1 MKICPEPQKEWLSPG
16 EPIPFQLPASPPGG
30 CLLRIRTPGGVYF
43 SVHRERKKMKQIS
56 LPDHPAAEEEYLHL
70 QQACDTIS
78 REISEVEALTGAK
91 AGVVMDVR
99 MKEDPDEQEQ
109 VTIQRFRYQLDRLR
123 QLSMASGQAYF
134 ARLDFTPSGS
144 RPETWYLGRWGVLDP
159 LTLVPVVVDWRSPVA
174 NLYYSGQIGKMDYEA
189 PDGRVEGELTL
200 KRMLTVRQRELV
212 SLFDSGI
219 VSQEAYLQS
228 VLGSVSTDRL
238 REIVTTI
245 QAEQN
250 IVIRHPLS
258 SDLLVQGAA
267 GSGKTTIA
275 LHRIAYLL
283 YTFRQTLKPE
293 NMMILAPNPLFL
305 SYISQVLPDLGV
317 ERVVQTTFEGWCRE
331 GMGKHMP
338 KILRESR
345 LEKNLS
351 LPEERRER
359 TGRILRT
366 KGSLSLMKKLE
377 SWLDRLQETVIPQ
390 NGMKMAG
397 VVLMEKEELENVFL
411 KDLRFFPLEQR
422 IAELKKIVRKRVRS
436 AAALLKDRYAEN
448 AEQMAGRIRA
458 TVRDGA
464 QRQQKIRELYETRD
478 RRYREIDAR
487 AETYM
492 NSYRD
497 KFPLPDLPGLYRAFL
512 EECAPELV
520 PEDSSLRQ
528 EDLPMLVMI
537 CRAVFGL
544 KAAPMKH
551 IVIDECQDFSPFQIE
566 LLKKSNPAAT
576 FSLVGDLYQGIRA
589 DEGIRS
595 WEEWKGPVFEGR
607 ADLKQLTVSYRNTVE
622 IMNLAQAVAGR
633 YPIEGV
639 CETRPVL
646 RHGEPP
652 QTVRAKDEKDRL
664 NLICSRI
671 RAWKE
676 EGYHS
681 IALIEKT
688 AEQARKLFRQVG
700 PELGAHLLSE
710 TDSEYRGGVMIL
722 PASIA
727 KGMEFDCVG
736 ICDASAE
743 NFPDDEFL
751 CRILY
756 VMMTR
761 PLHRLC
767 IWHKGDPSPML
778 PAGT

>member
-1 MKICPEPQKEWLSPG
+1 M
-16 EPIPFQLPASPPGG
+16 IP
-30 CLLRIRTPGGVYF
+30 T
-43 SVHRERKKMKQIS
+43 K

-70 QQACDTIS
+70 QQACGTID
-78 REISEVEALTGAK
+78 REIAEVEALTGAK
-91 AGVVMDVR
+91 AGVCMDVQ

-109 VTIQRFRYQLDRLR
+109 VTIQRFRWQLDRLR
-123 QLSMASGQAYF
+123 QLNMARGQAYF
-134 ARLDFTPSGS
+134 ARLDFIPAG
-144 RPETWYLGRWGVLDP
+144 RHPETWYLGRWGVLDP
-159 LTLVPVVVDWRSPVA
+159 VALTPVVVDWRSPVA

-189 PDGRVEGELTL
+189 PDGRVNGELTL
-200 KRMLTVRQRELV
+200 KRMLTVRERELV

-219 VSQEAYLQS
+219 VSQEAYLQG

-250 IVIRHPLS
+250 IVIRHPLNAN
-258 SDLLVQGAA
+258 LLVQGAA

-283 YTFRQTLKPE
+283 YTFQKTLKPE

-331 GMGKHMP
+331 GMGKRMP

-345 LEKNLS
+345 LENSLS
-351 LPEERRER
+351 LSVSEREKA
-359 TGRILRT
+359 GRILRM
-366 KGSLSLMKKLE
+366 KGSLELMRKLE
-377 SWLDRLQETVIPQ
+377 GWLDHLQYTVLPP

-397 VVLMEKEELENVFL
+397 VVLMERAELENVFL
-411 KDLRFFPLEQR
+411 KDLRYFPLEQR
-422 IAELKKIVRKRVRS
+422 VSELKKIVRKRVQS
-436 AAALLKDRYAEN
+436 AVSLLKDRYAEG
-448 AEQMAGRIRA
+448 AEQMVGRIRA
-458 TVRDGA
+458 GMREGP
-464 QRQQKIRELYETRD
+464 QRQQKIKELYGIRD
-478 RRYREIDAR
+478 QRYREIDAR
-487 AETYM
+487 AEAYLEG
-492 NSYRD
+492 YRE
-497 KFPLPDLPGLYRAFL
+497 KFALPDLAGLYRAFL
-512 EECAPELV
+512 QECAPDLL
-520 PEDSSLRQ
+520 PEDGNLRQ

-537 CRAVFGL
+537 CRTVFGL
-544 KAAPMKH
+544 KTKPMKH
-551 IVIDECQDFSPFQIE
+551 IVIDECQDFSPFQIA
-566 LLKKSNPAAT
+566 LLKMANPAAT

-595 WEEWKGPVFEGR
+595 WEEWKGPVFEDR

-622 IMNLAQAVAGR
+622 IMDLAQKVAAR
-633 YPIEGV
+633 YPIPGI
-639 CETRPVL
+639 CDTKPVL
-646 RHGEPP
+646 RHGEAPRIVP
-652 QTVRAKDEKDRL
+652 VGNEKERL
-664 NLICSRI
+664 AMI
-671 RAWKE
+671 REQVQAWRE
-676 EGYHS
+676 EGFHS

-688 AEQARKLFRQVG
+688 AEQARKLFRQIG
-700 PELGAHLLSE
+700 PELDAHLLSE
-710 TDSEYRGGVMIL
+710 TDAEYRGGVMIL

-743 NFPDDEFL
+743 TFPEDEFL

-767 IWHKGDPSPML
+767 VWHRGQPSPML
-778 PAGT
+778 PES

>member
-1 MKICPEPQKEWLSPG
+1 
-16 EPIPFQLPASPPGG
+16 
-30 CLLRIRTPGGVYF
+30 
-43 SVHRERKKMKQIS
+43 MKQVS
-56 LPDHPAAEEEYLHL
+56 LPDHPASEEEYLHL
-70 QQACDTIS
+70 RETCDAID
-78 REISEVEALTGAK
+78 REIAEVEALTGAK
-91 AGVVMDVR
+91 AGECMDVR
-99 MKEDPDEQEQ
+99 MEEDPDEQVQ
-109 VTIQRFRYQLDRLR
+109 VTMNRLRYQLDRLQ

-134 ARLDFTPSGS
+134 ARLDFTPSGQK
-144 RPETWYLGRWGVLDP
+144 PETWYLGRWGVLDP
-159 LTLVPVVVDWRSPVA
+159 VTLTPVVVDWRSPAA
-174 NLYYSGQIGKMDYEA
+174 NLYYSGQIGRMDYEA

-200 KRMLTVRQRELV
+200 KRMLTVKQRELI

-219 VSQEAYLQS
+219 VSQEAYLQG

-250 IVIRHPLS
+250 IVIRHPLAEH
-258 SDLLVQGAA
+258 LLVQGAA

-283 YTFRQTLKPE
+283 YTFRNSLKPE

-331 GMGKHMP
+331 GMGRRMP

-351 LPEERRER
+351 LTGAEREK
-359 TGRILRT
+359 TGRILRM
-366 KGSLSLMKKLE
+366 KGSLATMKKLE
-377 SWLDRLQETVIPQ
+377 AWLEHLQETVLPP

-397 VVLMEKEELENVFL
+397 VVLLDRPEMERIFL
-411 KDLRFFPLEQR
+411 KDLRYFPLEQR
-422 IAELKKIVRKRVRS
+422 ISELRKIVRKRVQGAVS
-436 AAALLKDRYAEN
+436 LLKDQYAAN
-448 AEQMAGRIRA
+448 AEQIAGRIRSSM
-458 TVRDGA
+458 REGA
-464 QRQQKIRELYETRD
+464 QRQQKLRELYETRD

-487 AETYM
+487 AEAYL
-492 NSYRD
+492 NGYRE
-497 KFPLPDLPGLYRAFL
+497 KFTLPDLAGLYRAFL
-512 EECAPELV
+512 EECAPELIT
-520 PEDSSLRQ
+520 EDDSLRQ

-544 KAAPMKH
+544 KTKPMKH
-551 IVIDECQDFSPFQIE
+551 IVIDECQDFSPFQVE
-566 LLKKSNPAAT
+566 LLKKVNPAAT

-595 WEEWKGPVFEGR
+595 WDEWKGPVFDHR

-622 IMNLAQAVAGR
+622 IMDLAQAVAAR
-633 YPIEGV
+633 WPIDGI
-639 CETRPVL
+639 CETKPVL
-646 RHGEPP
+646 RHGEEPRI
-652 QTVRAKDEKDRL
+652 VRAHSEKERL
-664 NLICSRI
+664 ALIRDQV
-671 RAWKE
+671 RAWQA

-688 AEQARKLFRQVG
+688 AEQAGALFRRIG
-700 PELGAHLLSE
+700 AELGARLLSE
-710 TDSEYRGGVMIL
+710 TDAEYRGGVMIL

-736 ICDASAE
+736 VCDASAE
-743 NFPDDEFL
+743 SFPDDEFL
-751 CRILY
+751 CRVLY

-767 IWHKGDPSPML
+767 VWHKGDPSPML
-778 PAGT
+778 PAGR

>member
-1 MKICPEPQKEWLSPG
+1 
-16 EPIPFQLPASPPGG
+16 
-30 CLLRIRTPGGVYF
+30 
-43 SVHRERKKMKQIS
+43 MKQVS
-56 LPDHPAAEEEYLHL
+56 LPDHPASEEEYLHL
-70 QQACDTIS
+70 RETCDAID
-78 REISEVEALTGAK
+78 REIAEVEALTGAK
-91 AGVVMDVR
+91 AGECMDVR
-99 MKEDPDEQEQ
+99 MEEDPDEQVQ
-109 VTIQRFRYQLDRLR
+109 VTMNRLRYQLDRLR

-134 ARLDFTPSGS
+134 ARLDFTPSGQK
-144 RPETWYLGRWGVLDP
+144 PETWYLGRWGVLDP
-159 LTLVPVVVDWRSPVA
+159 VTLTPVVVDWRSPAA
-174 NLYYSGQIGKMDYEA
+174 NLYYSGQIGRMDYEA

-200 KRMLTVRQRELV
+200 KRMLTVKQRELI

-219 VSQEAYLQS
+219 VSQEAYLQG

-250 IVIRHPLS
+250 IVIRHPLAEH
-258 SDLLVQGAA
+258 LLVQGAA

-283 YTFRQTLKPE
+283 YTFRNSLKPE

-331 GMGKHMP
+331 GMGRRMP

-351 LPEERRER
+351 LTGAEREK
-359 TGRILRT
+359 TGRILRM
-366 KGSLSLMKKLE
+366 KGSLATMKKLE
-377 SWLDRLQETVIPQ
+377 AWLEHLQETVLPP

-397 VVLMEKEELENVFL
+397 VVLLDRPEMERIFL
-411 KDLRFFPLEQR
+411 KDLRYFPLEQR
-422 IAELKKIVRKRVRS
+422 ISELRKIVRKRVQGAVS
-436 AAALLKDRYAEN
+436 LLKDQYAAN
-448 AEQMAGRIRA
+448 AEQIAGRIRSGM
-458 TVRDGA
+458 REGA
-464 QRQQKIRELYETRD
+464 QRQQKLRELYETRD

-487 AETYM
+487 AEAYL
-492 NSYRD
+492 NGYRE
-497 KFPLPDLPGLYRAFL
+497 KFTLPDLAGLYRAFL
-512 EECAPELV
+512 EECAPELIT
-520 PEDSSLRQ
+520 ENDSLRQ

-544 KAAPMKH
+544 KTKPMKH
-551 IVIDECQDFSPFQIE
+551 IVIDECQDFSPFQVE
-566 LLKKSNPAAT
+566 LLKKVNPAAT

-595 WEEWKGPVFEGR
+595 WDEWKGPVFDHR

-622 IMNLAQAVAGR
+622 IMDLAQAVAAR
-633 YPIEGV
+633 WPIDGI
-639 CETRPVL
+639 CETKPVL
-646 RHGEPP
+646 RHGEEPRI
-652 QTVRAKDEKDRL
+652 VRAHSEKERL
-664 NLICSRI
+664 ALIRGQV
-671 RAWKE
+671 RAWQA

-688 AEQARKLFRQVG
+688 AEQARALFRRIG
-700 PELGAHLLSE
+700 AELGARLLSE
-710 TDSEYRGGVMIL
+710 TDAEYRGGVMIL

-736 ICDASAE
+736 VCDASAE
-743 NFPDDEFL
+743 SFPDDEFL
-751 CRILY
+751 CRVLY

-767 IWHKGDPSPML
+767 VWHKGDPSPML
-778 PAGT
+778 PAGR

>member
-1 MKICPEPQKEWLSPG
+1 MK
-16 EPIPFQLPASPPGG
+16 
-30 CLLRIRTPGGVYF
+30 
-43 SVHRERKKMKQIS
+43 SVS
-56 LPDHPAAEEEYLHL
+56 LPDHPASEEEYLHL
-70 QQACDTIS
+70 RETCDAID
-78 REISEVEALTGAK
+78 REIAEVEALTGAK
-91 AGVVMDVR
+91 AGECMDVR
-99 MKEDPDEQEQ
+99 MEEDPDEQVQ
-109 VTIQRFRYQLDRLR
+109 VTMNRLRYQLDRLR

-134 ARLDFTPSGS
+134 ARLDFTPSGQK
-144 RPETWYLGRWGVLDP
+144 PETWYLGRWGVLDP
-159 LTLVPVVVDWRSPVA
+159 VTLTPVVVDWRSPAA
-174 NLYYSGQIGKMDYEA
+174 NLYYSGQIGRMNYEA

-200 KRMLTVRQRELV
+200 KRMLTVKQRELI

-219 VSQEAYLQS
+219 VSQEAYLQG

-250 IVIRHPLS
+250 IVIRHPLAEH
-258 SDLLVQGAA
+258 LLVQGAA

-283 YTFRQTLKPE
+283 YTFRNSLKPE

-331 GMGKHMP
+331 GMGRRMP

-351 LPEERRER
+351 LTGAEREK
-359 TGRILRT
+359 TGRILRM
-366 KGSLSLMKKLE
+366 KGSLATMKKLE
-377 SWLDRLQETVIPQ
+377 AWLEHLQETVLPP

-397 VVLMEKEELENVFL
+397 VVLLDRPEMERIFL
-411 KDLRFFPLEQR
+411 KDLRYFPLEQR
-422 IAELKKIVRKRVRS
+422 ISELRKIVRKRVQGAVS
-436 AAALLKDRYAEN
+436 LLKDQYTAN
-448 AEQMAGRIRA
+448 AEQIAGRIRSGM
-458 TVRDGA
+458 REGA
-464 QRQQKIRELYETRD
+464 QRQQKLRELYETRD

-487 AETYM
+487 AEAYL
-492 NSYRD
+492 NGYRE
-497 KFPLPDLPGLYRAFL
+497 KFTLPDLAGLYRAFL
-512 EECAPELV
+512 EECAPELIT
-520 PEDSSLRQ
+520 EDDSLRQ

-544 KAAPMKH
+544 KTKPMKH
-551 IVIDECQDFSPFQIE
+551 IVIDECQDFSPFQVA
-566 LLKKSNPAAT
+566 LLKKVNPAAT

-595 WEEWKGPVFEGR
+595 WDEWKGPVFDHR

-622 IMNLAQAVAGR
+622 IMDLAQAVAAR
-633 YPIEGV
+633 WPIDGI
-639 CETRPVL
+639 CETKPVL
-646 RHGEPP
+646 RHGEEPRI
-652 QTVRAKDEKDRL
+652 VRAHSEKERL
-664 NLICSRI
+664 ALIRDQV
-671 RAWKE
+671 RAWQA

-688 AEQARKLFRQVG
+688 AEQAGALFRRIG
-700 PELGAHLLSE
+700 AELGARLLSE
-710 TDSEYRGGVMIL
+710 TDAEYRGGVMIL

-736 ICDASAE
+736 VCDASAE
-743 NFPDDEFL
+743 SFPDDEFL
-751 CRILY
+751 CRVLY

-767 IWHKGDPSPML
+767 VWHKGDPSPML
-778 PAGT
+778 PAGR

>member
-1 MKICPEPQKEWLSPG
+1 M
-16 EPIPFQLPASPPGG
+16 F
-30 CLLRIRTPGGVYF
+30 R
-43 SVHRERKKMKQIS
+43 RERKYMQPVS

-70 QQACDTIS
+70 QQTCGTID
-78 REISEVEALTGAK
+78 REISEVETLTGAK
-91 AGVVMDVR
+91 AGECMDVQ
-99 MKEDPDEQEQ
+99 MKEDPDEQEE
-109 VTIQRFRYQLDRLR
+109 VTMQRFRYQLDRLR
-123 QLSMASGQAYF
+123 QLSMAAGQAYF
-134 ARLDFTPSGS
+134 ARLDFIPSES
-144 RPETWYLGRWGVLDP
+144 SPETWYLGRWGVLDP
-159 LTLVPVVVDWRSPVA
+159 VTLVPVIVDWRSPVA

-200 KRMLTVRQRELV
+200 KRMLTVKQRELV

-219 VSQEAYLQS
+219 VSQEAYLQG

-250 IVIRHPLS
+250 IVIRHPLNAH
-258 SDLLVQGAA
+258 LLVQGAA

-283 YTFRQTLKPE
+283 YTFQKTLKPE

-331 GMGKHMP
+331 GMGRHMP

-345 LEKNLS
+345 LEKNLV
-351 LPEERRER
+351 LPESEREK
-359 TGRILRT
+359 TGRILRM
-366 KGSLSLMKKLE
+366 KGSLAMMRKLE
-377 SWLDRLQETVIPQ
+377 DWLDRLQETVLPP
-390 NGMKMAG
+390 NGLRMAG
-397 VVLMEKEELENVFL
+397 IVLMDRAELESIFL
-411 KDLRFFPLEQR
+411 KDLRYFPLEQR
-422 IAELKKIVRKRVRS
+422 IGEMKKIIRKRVQS

-448 AEQMAGRIRA
+448 AEQMAVRIRSSMH
-458 TVRDGA
+458 DGT
-464 QRQQKIRELYETRD
+464 QRQQKIRELYEIRD
-478 RRYREIDAR
+478 QRHREIDAR
-487 AETYM
+487 TEAYLGG
-492 NSYRD
+492 YRD
-497 KFPLPDLPGLYRAFL
+497 KFPLPDLAGLYRAFL
-512 EECAPELV
+512 EECAPELIT
-520 PEDSSLRQ
+520 EDNSLRQ
-528 EDLPMLVMI
+528 EDLPMLAMI
-537 CRAVFGL
+537 CRAAFGL
-544 KAAPMKH
+544 KTKPMKH

-566 LLKKSNPAAT
+566 LLKKANPAAT

-595 WEEWKGPVFEGR
+595 WEEWQGPVFSGR

-622 IMNLAQAVAGR
+622 IMDLAQQVAGR
-633 YPIEGV
+633 YPITGI
-639 CETRPVL
+639 CETKPVL

-652 QTVRAKDEKDRL
+652 RIIRAENEKTRL
-664 NLICSRI
+664 SLIAEQV
-671 RAWKE
+671 RAWKA
-676 EGYHS
+676 EGWHS

-688 AEQARKLFRQVG
+688 AEQAKKLYRQVG
-700 PELGAHLLSE
+700 AELGAHLLSE
-710 TDSEYRGGVMIL
+710 SDAEYRGGVMIL

-767 IWHKGDPSPML
+767 LWHRGDPSPML
-778 PAGT
+778 PAD

>member
-1 MKICPEPQKEWLSPG
+1 MKP
-16 EPIPFQLPASPPGG
+16 
-30 CLLRIRTPGGVYF
+30 V
-43 SVHRERKKMKQIS
+43 S
-56 LPDHPAAEEEYLHL
+56 LPDHPASEEEYLHL
-70 QQACDTIS
+70 LETCDAID
-78 REISEVEALTGAK
+78 REIAEVEALTGAK
-91 AGVVMDVR
+91 AGECMDVR
-99 MKEDPDEQEQ
+99 MEEDPDEQVQ
-109 VTIQRFRYQLDRLR
+109 VTMNRLRYQLDRLR

-134 ARLDFTPSGS
+134 ARLDFTPSGQK
-144 RPETWYLGRWGVLDP
+144 PETWYLGRWGVLDP
-159 LTLVPVVVDWRSPVA
+159 VTLTPVVVDWRSPAA
-174 NLYYSGQIGKMDYEA
+174 NLYYSGQIGRMDYEA

-200 KRMLTVRQRELV
+200 KRMLTVKQRELI

-219 VSQEAYLQS
+219 VSQEAYLQG

-250 IVIRHPLS
+250 IVIRHPLAEH
-258 SDLLVQGAA
+258 LLVQGAA

-283 YTFRQTLKPE
+283 YTFRNSLKPE

-331 GMGKHMP
+331 GMGRRMP

-351 LPEERRER
+351 LTGAEREK
-359 TGRILRT
+359 TGRILRM
-366 KGSLSLMKKLE
+366 KGSLATMKKLE
-377 SWLDRLQETVIPQ
+377 AWLEHLQETVLPP

-397 VVLMEKEELENVFL
+397 VVLLDRPEMERIFL
-411 KDLRFFPLEQR
+411 KDLRYFPLEQR
-422 IAELKKIVRKRVRS
+422 ISELRKIVRKRVQGAVS
-436 AAALLKDRYAEN
+436 LLKDQYAAN
-448 AEQMAGRIRA
+448 AEQIAGRIRSGM
-458 TVRDGA
+458 REGA
-464 QRQQKIRELYETRD
+464 QRQQKLRELYETRD
-478 RRYREIDAR
+478 QRYREIDAR
-487 AETYM
+487 AEAYL
-492 NSYRD
+492 NGYRE
-497 KFPLPDLPGLYRAFL
+497 KFTLPDLAGLYRAFL
-512 EECAPELV
+512 EECAPELIK
-520 PEDSSLRQ
+520 EDDSLRQ

-544 KAAPMKH
+544 KTKPMKH
-551 IVIDECQDFSPFQIE
+551 IVIDECQDFSPFQVA
-566 LLKKSNPAAT
+566 LLKKVNPAAT

-595 WEEWKGPVFEGR
+595 WDEWKGPVFDHR

-622 IMNLAQAVAGR
+622 IMDLAQTVAAR
-633 YPIEGV
+633 WPIDGI
-639 CETRPVL
+639 CETKPVL
-646 RHGEPP
+646 RHGEEPRI
-652 QTVRAKDEKDRL
+652 VRAQNEKERL
-664 NLICSRI
+664 ALIRDQV
-671 RAWKE
+671 RAWQA

-688 AEQARKLFRQVG
+688 AEQAGALFRRIG
-700 PELGAHLLSE
+700 AELGARLLSE
-710 TDSEYRGGVMIL
+710 TDAEYRGGVMIL

-736 ICDASAE
+736 VCDASAE
-743 NFPDDEFL
+743 SFPDDEFL
-751 CRILY
+751 CRVLY

-767 IWHKGDPSPML
+767 VWHKGDPSPML
-778 PAGT
+778 PAGR

>member
-1 MKICPEPQKEWLSPG
+1 MEST
-16 EPIPFQLPASPPGG
+16 
-30 CLLRIRTPGGVYF
+30 R
-43 SVHRERKKMKQIS
+43 
-56 LPDHPAAEEEYLHL
+56 LPDHPAAKTEYLHL
-70 QQACDTIS
+70 QQVCDAID
-78 REISEVEALTGAK
+78 REIAEVEALTGAK
-91 AGVVMDVR
+91 AGECMDVQ
-99 MKEDPDEQEQ
+99 MKEDPDQQEE
-109 VTIQRFRYQLDRLR
+109 VTIQIFKWQLDRLR
-123 QLSMASGQAYF
+123 QLHMASGQAYF
-134 ARLDFTPSGS
+134 ARLDFTPSGCP
-144 RPETWYLGRWGVLDP
+144 PETWYLGRWGVLDP
-159 LTLVPVVVDWRSPVA
+159 IALTPVVVDWRSPVA
-174 NLYYSGQIGKMDYEA
+174 NLYYSGQIGQMDYEA

-200 KRMLTVRQRELV
+200 KRMLTVRQRELI

-219 VSQEAYLQS
+219 VSQEAYLQG

-250 IVIRHPLS
+250 IVIRHPLAEH
-258 SDLLVQGAA
+258 LLVQGAA

-283 YTFRQTLKPE
+283 YTFRNSLKPE

-331 GMGKHMP
+331 GMGRRMP

-351 LPEERRER
+351 LTGAEREK
-359 TGRILRT
+359 TGRILRM
-366 KGSLSLMKKLE
+366 KGSLATMKKLE
-377 SWLDRLQETVIPQ
+377 AWLEHLQETVLPP

-397 VVLMEKEELENVFL
+397 VVLLDRPEMERIFL
-411 KDLRFFPLEQR
+411 KDLRYFPLEQR
-422 IAELKKIVRKRVRS
+422 ISELRKIVRKRVQGAVS
-436 AAALLKDRYAEN
+436 LLKDQYTAN
-448 AEQMAGRIRA
+448 AEQIAGRIRSGM
-458 TVRDGA
+458 REGA
-464 QRQQKIRELYETRD
+464 QRQQKLRELYETRD

-487 AETYM
+487 AEAYL
-492 NSYRD
+492 NGYRE
-497 KFPLPDLPGLYRAFL
+497 KFTLPDLAGLYRAFL
-512 EECAPELV
+512 EECAPELIT
-520 PEDSSLRQ
+520 EDDSLRQ

-544 KAAPMKH
+544 KTKPMKH
-551 IVIDECQDFSPFQIE
+551 IVIDECQDFSPFQVA
-566 LLKKSNPAAT
+566 LLKKVNPAAT

-595 WEEWKGPVFEGR
+595 WDEWKGPVFDHR

-622 IMNLAQAVAGR
+622 IMDLAQAVAAR
-633 YPIEGV
+633 WPIDGI
-639 CETRPVL
+639 CETKPVL
-646 RHGEPP
+646 RHREEPRI
-652 QTVRAKDEKDRL
+652 VRAQSEKERL
-664 NLICSRI
+664 ALIRDQV
-671 RAWKE
+671 RAWQA

-688 AEQARKLFRQVG
+688 AEQAGALFRRIG
-700 PELGAHLLSE
+700 AELGARLLSE
-710 TDSEYRGGVMIL
+710 TDAEYRGGVMIL

-736 ICDASAE
+736 VCDASAE
-743 NFPDDEFL
+743 SFPDDEFL
-751 CRILY
+751 CRVLY

-767 IWHKGDPSPML
+767 VWHKGGPSPML
-778 PAGT
+778 PAGR

>member
-1 MKICPEPQKEWLSPG
+1 MK
-16 EPIPFQLPASPPGG
+16 
-30 CLLRIRTPGGVYF
+30 
-43 SVHRERKKMKQIS
+43 SVS
-56 LPDHPAAEEEYLHL
+56 LPDHPASEEEYLHL
-70 QQACDTIS
+70 RETCDAID
-78 REISEVEALTGAK
+78 REIAEVEALTGAK
-91 AGVVMDVR
+91 AGECMDVR
-99 MKEDPDEQEQ
+99 MAEDPDEQVQ
-109 VTIQRFRYQLDRLR
+109 VAMNRLRYQLDRLR

-134 ARLDFTPSGS
+134 ARLDFTPSGQK
-144 RPETWYLGRWGVLDP
+144 PETWYLGRWGVLDP
-159 LTLVPVVVDWRSPVA
+159 VTLTPVVMDWRSPAA
-174 NLYYSGQIGKMDYEA
+174 NLYYSGQIGRMDYEA

-200 KRMLTVRQRELV
+200 KRMLTVKQRELI

-219 VSQEAYLQS
+219 VSQEAYLQG

-250 IVIRHPLS
+250 IVIRHPLAEH
-258 SDLLVQGAA
+258 LLVQGAA

-283 YTFRQTLKPE
+283 YTFRNSLKPE

-331 GMGKHMP
+331 GMGRRMP

-351 LPEERRER
+351 LTGAEREK
-359 TGRILRT
+359 TGRILRM
-366 KGSLSLMKKLE
+366 KGSLATMKKLE
-377 SWLDRLQETVIPQ
+377 AWLEHLQETVLPP

-397 VVLMEKEELENVFL
+397 VVLLDRPEMERIFL
-411 KDLRFFPLEQR
+411 KDLRYFPLEQR
-422 IAELKKIVRKRVRS
+422 ISELRKIVRKRVQGAVS
-436 AAALLKDRYAEN
+436 LLKDQYAAN
-448 AEQMAGRIRA
+448 AEQIAGRIRSGL
-458 TVRDGA
+458 REGA
-464 QRQQKIRELYETRD
+464 QRQQKLRELYETRD

-487 AETYM
+487 AEAYL
-492 NSYRD
+492 NGYRE
-497 KFPLPDLPGLYRAFL
+497 KFTLPDLAGLYRAFL
-512 EECAPELV
+512 EECAPELIT
-520 PEDSSLRQ
+520 EDDSLRQ

-544 KAAPMKH
+544 KTKPMKH
-551 IVIDECQDFSPFQIE
+551 IVIDECQDFSPFQVA
-566 LLKKSNPAAT
+566 LLKKVNPAAT

-595 WEEWKGPVFEGR
+595 WDEWKGPVFDHR

-622 IMNLAQAVAGR
+622 IMDLAQAVAAR
-633 YPIEGV
+633 WPIDGI
-639 CETRPVL
+639 CETKPVL
-646 RHGEPP
+646 RHGEEPRI
-652 QTVRAKDEKDRL
+652 VRAHSEKERL
-664 NLICSRI
+664 ALIRDQV
-671 RAWKE
+671 RAWQA

-688 AEQARKLFRQVG
+688 AEQAGALFRRIG
-700 PELGAHLLSE
+700 AELGARLLSE
-710 TDSEYRGGVMIL
+710 TDAEYRGGVMIL

-736 ICDASAE
+736 VCDASAE
-743 NFPDDEFL
+743 SFPDDEFL

-767 IWHKGDPSPML
+767 VWHKGDPSPML
-778 PAGT
+778 PAGR

>member
-1 MKICPEPQKEWLSPG
+1 MK
-16 EPIPFQLPASPPGG
+16 
-30 CLLRIRTPGGVYF
+30 
-43 SVHRERKKMKQIS
+43 SVS
-56 LPDHPAAEEEYLHL
+56 LPDHPASEEEYLHL
-70 QQACDTIS
+70 RETCDAID
-78 REISEVEALTGAK
+78 REIAEVEALTGAK
-91 AGVVMDVR
+91 AGECMDVR
-99 MKEDPDEQEQ
+99 MAEDPDEQVQ
-109 VTIQRFRYQLDRLR
+109 VAMNRLRYQLDRLR

-134 ARLDFTPSGS
+134 ARLDFTPSGQK
-144 RPETWYLGRWGVLDP
+144 PETWYLGRWGVLDP
-159 LTLVPVVVDWRSPVA
+159 VTLTPVVVDWRSPAA
-174 NLYYSGQIGKMDYEA
+174 NLYYSGQIGRMDYEA

-200 KRMLTVRQRELV
+200 KRMLTVKQRELI

-219 VSQEAYLQS
+219 VSQEAYLQG

-250 IVIRHPLS
+250 IVIRHPLAEH
-258 SDLLVQGAA
+258 LLVQGAA

-283 YTFRQTLKPE
+283 YTFRNSLKPE

-331 GMGKHMP
+331 GMGRRMP

-351 LPEERRER
+351 LTGAERKK
-359 TGRILRT
+359 TGRILRM
-366 KGSLSLMKKLE
+366 KGSLATMKKLE
-377 SWLDRLQETVIPQ
+377 AWLEHLQETVLPP

-397 VVLMEKEELENVFL
+397 VVLLDRPEMERIFL
-411 KDLRFFPLEQR
+411 KDLRYFPLEQR
-422 IAELKKIVRKRVRS
+422 ISELRKIVVRKRVQGAVS
-436 AAALLKDRYAEN
+436 LLKDQYAAN
-448 AEQMAGRIRA
+448 AEQIAGRIRSGL
-458 TVRDGA
+458 REGA
-464 QRQQKIRELYETRD
+464 QRQQKLRELYETRD

-487 AETYM
+487 AEAYL
-492 NSYRD
+492 NGYRE
-497 KFPLPDLPGLYRAFL
+497 KFTLPDLAGLYRAFL
-512 EECAPELV
+512 EECAPELIT
-520 PEDSSLRQ
+520 EDDSLRQ

-544 KAAPMKH
+544 KTKPMKH
-551 IVIDECQDFSPFQIE
+551 IVIDECQDFSPFQVA
-566 LLKKSNPAAT
+566 LLKKVNPAAT

-595 WEEWKGPVFEGR
+595 WDEWKGPVFDHR

-622 IMNLAQAVAGR
+622 IMDLAQAVAAR
-633 YPIEGV
+633 WPIDGI
-639 CETRPVL
+639 CETKPVL
-646 RHGEPP
+646 RHGEEPRI
-652 QTVRAKDEKDRL
+652 VRAHSEKERL
-664 NLICSRI
+664 ALIRDQV
-671 RAWKE
+671 RAWQA

-688 AEQARKLFRQVG
+688 AEQAGALFRRIG
-700 PELGAHLLSE
+700 AELGARLLSE
-710 TDSEYRGGVMIL
+710 TDAEYRGGVMIL

-736 ICDASAE
+736 VCDASAE
-743 NFPDDEFL
+743 SFPDDEFL

-767 IWHKGDPSPML
+767 VWHKGDPSPML
-778 PAGT
+778 PAGR

>member
-1 MKICPEPQKEWLSPG
+1 MKP
-16 EPIPFQLPASPPGG
+16 
-30 CLLRIRTPGGVYF
+30 V
-43 SVHRERKKMKQIS
+43 S
-56 LPDHPAAEEEYLHL
+56 LPDHPASEEEYLHL
-70 QQACDTIS
+70 LETCDAID
-78 REISEVEALTGAK
+78 REIAEVEALTGAK
-91 AGVVMDVR
+91 AGECMDVR
-99 MKEDPDEQEQ
+99 MEEDPDEQVQ
-109 VTIQRFRYQLDRLR
+109 VTMNRLRYQLDRLR

-134 ARLDFTPSGS
+134 ARLDFTPSGQK
-144 RPETWYLGRWGVLDP
+144 PETWYLGRWGVLDP
-159 LTLVPVVVDWRSPVA
+159 VTLTPVVVDWRSPAA
-174 NLYYSGQIGKMDYEA
+174 NLYYSGQIGRMDYEA

-200 KRMLTVRQRELV
+200 KRMLTVKQRELI

-219 VSQEAYLQS
+219 VSQEAYLQG

-250 IVIRHPLS
+250 IVIRHPLAEH
-258 SDLLVQGAA
+258 LLVQGAA

-283 YTFRQTLKPE
+283 YTFRNSLKPE

-331 GMGKHMP
+331 GMGRRMP

-351 LPEERRER
+351 LTGAEREK
-359 TGRILRT
+359 TGRILRM
-366 KGSLSLMKKLE
+366 KGSLATMKKLE
-377 SWLDRLQETVIPQ
+377 AWLEHLQETVLPP

-397 VVLMEKEELENVFL
+397 VVLLDRPEMERIFL
-411 KDLRFFPLEQR
+411 KDLRYFPLEQR
-422 IAELKKIVRKRVRS
+422 ISELRKIVRKRVQGAVS
-436 AAALLKDRYAEN
+436 LLKDQYAAN
-448 AEQMAGRIRA
+448 AEQIAGRIRSGM
-458 TVRDGA
+458 REGA
-464 QRQQKIRELYETRD
+464 QRQQKLRELYETRD
-478 RRYREIDAR
+478 QRYREIDTR
-487 AETYM
+487 AEAYL
-492 NSYRD
+492 NGYRE
-497 KFPLPDLPGLYRAFL
+497 KFTLPDLAGLYRAFL
-512 EECAPELV
+512 EECLPELIT
-520 PEDSSLRQ
+520 EDDSLRQ

-544 KAAPMKH
+544 KTKPMKH
-551 IVIDECQDFSPFQIE
+551 IVIDECQDFSPFQVA
-566 LLKKSNPAAT
+566 LLKKVNPAAT

-595 WEEWKGPVFEGR
+595 WDEWKGPVFDHR

-622 IMNLAQAVAGR
+622 IMDLAQTVAAR
-633 YPIEGV
+633 WPIDGI
-639 CETRPVL
+639 CETKPVL
-646 RHGEPP
+646 RHGEEPRI
-652 QTVRAKDEKDRL
+652 VRAQNEKERL
-664 NLICSRI
+664 ALIRDQV
-671 RAWKE
+671 RAWQA

-688 AEQARKLFRQVG
+688 VEQAGALFRRIG
-700 PELGAHLLSE
+700 AELGARLLSE
-710 TDSEYRGGVMIL
+710 TDAEYRGGVMIL

-736 ICDASAE
+736 VCDASAE
-743 NFPDDEFL
+743 SFPDDEFL
-751 CRILY
+751 CRVLY

-767 IWHKGDPSPML
+767 VWHKGDPSPML
-778 PAGT
+778 PAGR

>member
-1 MKICPEPQKEWLSPG
+1 
-16 EPIPFQLPASPPGG
+16 
-30 CLLRIRTPGGVYF
+30 
-43 SVHRERKKMKQIS
+43 MKQIS
-56 LPDHPAAEEEYLHL
+56 LPDHPAAEEEYLRL
-70 QQACDTIS
+70 QQACDTID
-78 REISEVEALTGAK
+78 REIAEVEALTGAK
-91 AGVVMDVR
+91 AGVCMDVQ

-109 VTIQRFRYQLDRLR
+109 VTIQRFKYQLDRLR

-134 ARLDFTPSGS
+134 ARLDFIPSGGS
-144 RPETWYLGRWGVLDP
+144 PETWYLGRWGVLDP
-159 LTLVPVVVDWRSPVA
+159 VTLVPVVVDWRSPVA
-174 NLYYSGQIGKMDYEA
+174 NLYYSGQIGRMDYEA

-219 VSQEAYLQS
+219 VSQEAYLQG

-250 IVIRHPLS
+250 IVIRHPLAAN
-258 SDLLVQGAA
+258 LLVQGAA

-283 YTFRQTLKPE
+283 YTFQKTLKPE

-331 GMGKHMP
+331 GMGRRMP

-345 LEKNLS
+345 LEMNLAS
-351 LPEERRER
+351 TEAEREKA
-359 TGRILRT
+359 GRILRM
-366 KGSLSLMKKLE
+366 KGSLRMMQKLE
-377 SWLDRLQETVIPQ
+377 AWLARLQETVLPA
-390 NGMKMAG
+390 GFKMAG
-397 VVLMEKEELENVFL
+397 VVLMERAELETVFL

-422 IAELKKIVRKRVRS
+422 ISELKKIIRKRVQS
-436 AAALLKDRYAEN
+436 AASVLKDRYAES
-448 AEQMAGRIRA
+448 AEQMAGRIRSSM
-458 TVRDGA
+458 RDSA
-464 QRQQKIRELYETRD
+464 QRQQKLKELYEVRD

-487 AETYM
+487 AEAYL
-492 NSYRD
+492 NGYRD
-497 KFPLPDLPGLYRAFL
+497 KFPLPDVAGLYRAFL
-512 EECAPELV
+512 EECAPELI
-520 PEDSSLRQ
+520 PEDGRLRQ
-528 EDLPMLVMI
+528 EDLPMLAMI
-537 CRAVFGL
+537 CQTAYGL
-544 KAAPMKH
+544 KTKPMKH

-566 LLKKSNPAAT
+566 LLKKANPAAT

-595 WEEWKGPVFEGR
+595 WDEWKGPVFEGK

-622 IMNLAQAVAGR
+622 IMDLAQAVAAR
-633 YPIEGV
+633 YPIGGI
-639 CETRPVL
+639 CETKPVL

-652 QTVRAKDEKDRL
+652 EIVRAESEKDRL
-664 NLICSRI
+664 ALICQQVRDW
-671 RAWKE
+671 RA
-676 EGYHS
+676 EGWHS
-681 IALIEKT
+681 VALIEKT
-688 AEQARKLFRQVG
+688 EEQAKKLFRQIG

-710 TDSEYRGGVMIL
+710 TDAEYRGGVMIL

-736 ICDASAE
+736 VCDASAE

-761 PLHRLC
+761 PLHRLRV
-767 IWHKGDPSPML
+767 WHKGDPSPML
-778 PAGT
+778 PAGK

>member
-1 MKICPEPQKEWLSPG
+1 MK
-16 EPIPFQLPASPPGG
+16 
-30 CLLRIRTPGGVYF
+30 
-43 SVHRERKKMKQIS
+43 SVS
-56 LPDHPAAEEEYLHL
+56 LPDHPASEEEYLHL
-70 QQACDTIS
+70 RETCDAID
-78 REISEVEALTGAK
+78 REIAEVEALTGAK
-91 AGVVMDVR
+91 AGECMDVR
-99 MKEDPDEQEQ
+99 MAEDPDEQVQ
-109 VTIQRFRYQLDRLR
+109 VTMNRLRYQLDRLR

-134 ARLDFTPSGS
+134 ARLDFTPSGQK
-144 RPETWYLGRWGVLDP
+144 PETWYLGRWGVLDP
-159 LTLVPVVVDWRSPVA
+159 VTLNPVVVDWRSPAA
-174 NLYYSGQIGKMDYEA
+174 NLYYSGQIGRMDYEA

-200 KRMLTVRQRELV
+200 KRMLTVKQRELI

-219 VSQEAYLQS
+219 VSQEAYLQG

-250 IVIRHPLS
+250 IVIRHPLAEH
-258 SDLLVQGAA
+258 LLVQGAA

-283 YTFRQTLKPE
+283 YTFRNSLKPE

-331 GMGKHMP
+331 GMGRRMP

-351 LPEERRER
+351 LTGAEREK
-359 TGRILRT
+359 TGRILRM
-366 KGSLSLMKKLE
+366 KGSLATMKKLE
-377 SWLDRLQETVIPQ
+377 AWLEHLQETVLPP

-397 VVLMEKEELENVFL
+397 VVLLDRPEIERIFL
-411 KDLRFFPLEQR
+411 KDLRYFPLEQR
-422 IAELKKIVRKRVRS
+422 ISELRKIVRKRVQGAVS
-436 AAALLKDRYAEN
+436 LLKDQYAAN
-448 AEQMAGRIRA
+448 AEQIAGRIRSGM
-458 TVRDGA
+458 REGA
-464 QRQQKIRELYETRD
+464 QRQQKLRELYETRD

-487 AETYM
+487 AEAYL
-492 NSYRD
+492 NGYRE
-497 KFPLPDLPGLYRAFL
+497 KFTLPDLAGLYRAFL
-512 EECAPELV
+512 EECAPELIT
-520 PEDSSLRQ
+520 ENDSLRQ

-544 KAAPMKH
+544 KTKPMKH
-551 IVIDECQDFSPFQIE
+551 IVIDECQDFSPFQVA
-566 LLKKSNPAAT
+566 LLKKVNPAAT

-595 WEEWKGPVFEGR
+595 WDEWKGPVFDHR

-622 IMNLAQAVAGR
+622 IMDLAQAVAAR
-633 YPIEGV
+633 WPIDGI
-639 CETRPVL
+639 CETKPVL
-646 RHGEPP
+646 RHGEEPRI
-652 QTVRAKDEKDRL
+652 VRAHSEKERL
-664 NLICSRI
+664 ALIRDQV
-671 RAWKE
+671 RAWQA

-688 AEQARKLFRQVG
+688 AVQARALFRRIG
-700 PELGAHLLSE
+700 AELGARLLSE
-710 TDSEYRGGVMIL
+710 TDAEYRGGVMIL

-736 ICDASAE
+736 VCDASAE
-743 NFPDDEFL
+743 SFPDDEFL

-767 IWHKGDPSPML
+767 VWHKGDPSPML
-778 PAGT
+778 PAGR